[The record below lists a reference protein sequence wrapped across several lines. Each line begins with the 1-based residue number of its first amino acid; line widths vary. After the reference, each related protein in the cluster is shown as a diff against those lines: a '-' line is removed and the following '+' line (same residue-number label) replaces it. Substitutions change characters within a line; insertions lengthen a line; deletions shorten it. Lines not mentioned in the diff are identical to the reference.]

1 MGVPLF
7 FFISS
12 YLINFSVRRSKDTK
26 DYFKKRFWRI
36 YPELWTGITV
46 EIFTILIFYK
56 AKINWLGLGIF
67 AVTQGTVLQFWTPGF
82 LRGYGCGTPN
92 GSLWTICVTV
102 QFYIIVWLTRKLW
115 RNWGGGKILDCIYSY
130 AYGNRRLHRNCSK
143 VHPRYPLQ
151 TLLSDNCTIFV
162 DILAWT
168 FCGGIFGQAASVTEK
183 ILVGRNCIFCCMA
196 DKID

>member
-92 GSLWTICVTV
+92 GSLWTICVKV

-115 RNWGGGKILDCIYSY
+115 RNWGGVRFWIASTAMLMAIGGCTGIVQRCI
-130 AYGNRRLHRNCSK
+130 
-143 VHPRYPLQ
+143 P
-151 TLLSDNCTIFV
+151 
-162 DILAWT
+162 DILYKLYCQTIVQYLWIFWLGLFVAEYSDKLLPLLKKYWWA
-168 FCGGIFGQAASVTEK
+168 GIAFFVVWQIK
-183 ILVGRNCIFCCMA
+183 
-196 DKID
+196 